1 MQLAG
6 AVVLAILAQTS
17 DTVEGVYE
25 RVSITN
31 VTTGELAEAANR
43 QGLLIIANGHY
54 SMMTMNPE
62 RRKLEPGQ
70 KPEDLADA
78 DRIAL
83 LEEWLDINAHSGR
96 YEIDG
101 DTLVWHRD
109 ISEDPKEVGTT
120 SRLHFEMRGD
130 GAQLVIHFTL
140 PNGNRYEWVWRR
152 LR

>member
-1 MQLAG
+1 MQIAVAVLLA
-6 AVVLAILAQTS
+6 VIAQTPE
-17 DTVEGVYE
+17 TVEGVYE

-43 QGLLIIANGHY
+43 RGLLIIAQGHY

-70 KPEDLADA
+70 KLQDMAEA
-78 DRIAL
+78 DRITF

-96 YEIDG
+96 YELDG

-120 SRLHFEMRGD
+120 SRLKFEMRED

-140 PNGNRYEWVWRR
+140 PNGNRYKWVWRR

>member
-1 MQLAG
+1 MQLAA
-6 AVVLAILAQTS
+6 AVLLALLPQTPA
-17 DTVEGVYE
+17 VEGVYE

-43 QGLLIIANGHY
+43 KGLLIIAQGHY

-62 RRKLEPGQ
+62 RRQLESGQ
-70 KPEDLADA
+70 KVEDLPEDTRVAFLK
-78 DRIAL
+78 
-83 LEEWLDINAHSGR
+83 EWLDINAHSGR
-96 YEIDG
+96 YEIDD

-120 SRLHFEMRGD
+120 SRLKFEMRDD
-130 GAQLVIHFTL
+130 GATLVIHFAL
-140 PNGNRYEWVWRR
+140 RNGNRFEWVWKR

>member
-1 MQLAG
+1 MQIAT
-6 AVVLAILAQTS
+6 AVLLAILAQTP
-17 DTVEGVYE
+17 DNIEGVYE

-43 QGLLIIANGHY
+43 QGLLIIAHGHY

-62 RRKLEPGQ
+62 RRKLESGQ
-70 KPEDLADA
+70 KLEDLTEAKQ
-78 DRIAL
+78 IAFL
-83 LEEWLDINAHSGR
+83 QEWLDINAHSGR
-96 YEIDG
+96 CEIDDG
-101 DTLVWHRD
+101 TLVWHRD

-120 SRLHFEMRGD
+120 SRLNYEIRAG

-152 LR
+152 LG